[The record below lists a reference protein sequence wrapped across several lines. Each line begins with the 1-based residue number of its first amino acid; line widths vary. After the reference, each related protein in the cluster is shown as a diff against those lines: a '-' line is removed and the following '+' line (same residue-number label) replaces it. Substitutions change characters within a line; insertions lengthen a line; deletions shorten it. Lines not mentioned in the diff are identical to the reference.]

1 MNRPA
6 RIRRKARPQN
16 LEEPTSA
23 APHPT
28 LRPQKIRAILVEAV
42 TGRVISNHSVP
53 SPFVLKIL
61 VSKIFGIKIL
71 QTHFCETR
79 AAQDFQCVRGQGDT
93 PENAKFA
100 LPAGANGEFILE
112 VNFTTR
118 SSQCGKP

>member
-16 LEEPTSA
+16 LEERDISRAASNLAPTKNSRN
-23 APHPT
+23 PS
-28 LRPQKIRAILVEAV
+28 RGSD
-42 TGRVISNHSVP
+42 GRVISNHSVP

-71 QTHFCETR
+71 QTHFCEAR
-79 AAQDFQCVRGQGDT
+79 AAQDFQRVRGQGGT